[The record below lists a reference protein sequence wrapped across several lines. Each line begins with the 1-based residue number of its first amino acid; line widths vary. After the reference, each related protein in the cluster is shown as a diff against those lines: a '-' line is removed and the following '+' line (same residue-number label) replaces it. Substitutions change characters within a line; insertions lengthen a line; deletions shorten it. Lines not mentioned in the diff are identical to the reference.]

1 MRRRV
6 LVLAALV
13 LAGAA
18 AIVAVPGLRA
28 AANRASSVHPAW
40 LIGAVLLEL
49 ASCVS
54 FLAIFR
60 RFFDDLPASDA
71 RRLAWIEMGSGAL
84 LPGGGV
90 GSLAAGGV
98 LLRRGG
104 MPTRRIVEKSSGLF
118 LLTSA
123 TNVTALVGAA
133 LLLALG
139 LGSGPNRLL
148 LTVLPAAVGIGG
160 AGLVLAI
167 PRTGWHRNGRSRA
180 LAAVVDG
187 IQEAELE
194 LVRPH
199 WRLLGAFGYLGFDIA
214 VLGSTFA
221 GLGHPI
227 SAPTLVVAYIIGYAA
242 NSLPVPGGIGV
253 LEGGLVG
260 ALVLYGAPV
269 APATAAVLLY
279 HTIAFWIPGMGG
291 ATAYM
296 LMSSARRA
304 RSGVADPARPC
315 EGRRH
320 MTHSHRAQPA
330 DIGT

>member
-1 MRRRV
+1 
-6 LVLAALV
+6 VLAALV

-98 LLRRGG
+98 LLSRGG

-148 LTVLPAAVGIGG
+148 
-160 AGLVLAI
+160 
-167 PRTGWHRNGRSRA
+167 
-180 LAAVVDG
+180 
-187 IQEAELE
+187 
-194 LVRPH
+194 
-199 WRLLGAFGYLGFDIA
+199 
-214 VLGSTFA
+214 
-221 GLGHPI
+221 
-227 SAPTLVVAYIIGYAA
+227 
-242 NSLPVPGGIGV
+242 
-253 LEGGLVG
+253 
-260 ALVLYGAPV
+260 
-269 APATAAVLLY
+269 
-279 HTIAFWIPGMGG
+279 
-291 ATAYM
+291 
-296 LMSSARRA
+296 
-304 RSGVADPARPC
+304 
-315 EGRRH
+315 
-320 MTHSHRAQPA
+320 
-330 DIGT
+330 